1 MNSFYPDP
9 SLFSAVPQTSSQGA
23 SAIGVTTTEMLTN
36 QFSNWLSQISNDFD
50 IGFAY
55 RPGNEI
61 TSQELEVALSTQLLN
76 DKVVLNG
83 NFDVGGKQSNT
94 QASNISGDFDIE
106 FKITEKLRFKVFNR
120 SNDNLLYKANHHTQG
135 FGIFLRRDFDRLK
148 DLFIRPDE
156 KKKKVIVPAED
167 QEKQ

>member
-1 MNSFYPDP
+1 
-9 SLFSAVPQTSSQGA
+9 
-23 SAIGVTTTEMLTN
+23 
-36 QFSNWLSQISNDFD
+36 
-50 IGFAY
+50 
-55 RPGNEI
+55 
-61 TSQELEVALSTQLLN
+61 VALSTQLLN

-120 SNDNLLYKANHHTQG
+120 SNDNLFYKTAPYTQG

-148 DLFIRPDE
+148 DLFIRPE
-156 KKKKVIVPAED
+156 TRKKKKSAPVEVASE
-167 QEKQ
+167 E